1 MSHLRRRNA
10 PFPPTTSSWLLD
22 RWEGPGGDEPLPEDT
37 EAAHRFAR
45 AAYYSSRLPQ
55 PSSQLEAVAGMFSV
69 IRNAAQTFRIPN
81 PGKPDAS
88 QTIWQTVTDLTNAA
102 TGIWSPRFC
111 GQFAS

>member
-1 MSHLRRRNA
+1 
-10 PFPPTTSSWLLD
+10 
-22 RWEGPGGDEPLPEDT
+22 
-37 EAAHRFAR
+37 
-45 AAYYSSRLPQ
+45 
-55 PSSQLEAVAGMFSV
+55 MFSV